1 MKTFYQ
7 ILRIVLWSSMGV
19 FIGCSVFTW
28 YDYKTRP
35 GLYAMQSAP
44 WYLRIQVNGVYT
56 AITVGVILL
65 LMWMIRKKM
74 K

>member
-1 MKTFYQ
+1 MRTLYQ
-7 ILRIVLWSSMGV
+7 ILRIVLWSSIGV
-19 FIGCSVFTW
+19 FMGTSVFTW
-28 YDYKTRP
+28 YDYKSRP

-65 LMWMIRKKM
+65 LMWMLRKKM